1 MKGQAA
7 GGASY
12 NNFKT
17 VKCRLFD
24 TGLRIS
30 ITLQRDFAGLER
42 SALLHMV
49 MRNLETLMI
58 L

>member
-1 MKGQAA
+1 MNKMKGQAA

-24 TGLRIS
+24 TG
-30 ITLQRDFAGLER
+30 E
-42 SALLHMV
+42 
-49 MRNLETLMI
+49 E
-58 L
+58 